1 MKKIGMIFAIGVV
14 LSGCTTVRNQA
25 IDTKASASLKGQ
37 TVTYTVHKKPDFA
50 AMTPAK
56 AAFALLGALAM
67 ISEGNTIIASNDVDD
82 PARLIGLGLTKSLS
96 AANTAQM
103 ITPPASVDGTEVA
116 QIVAAVKN
124 ARFIVDVQTIN
135 WSLAYFPT
143 NWTHYRLIYSAKARL
158 IDAQSKETIAEGF
171 CSRVPDETST
181 APTYD
186 ELVLNAA
193 AGLKRELVVAA
204 NECLTK
210 FRTEMLKLPATPGNA
225 QQVVY
230 APAAPV
236 VPASNAQVS
245 THAVSAAPPV
255 QSAQTKPA
263 ALTVNPVAATVQA
276 VPAPAPAM
284 NAATMPAAPAA
295 LREVEQDS
303 GNTTIQTV
311 EFQVGVSSVTVEKMA
326 KEAGCQGGKGASL
339 LTTQGPVEVYRM
351 RCDSG
356 KTYMAKCELRQ
367 CSAMR

>member
-50 AMTPAK
+50 AMTAGK
-56 AAFALLGALAM
+56 AAFALLGAFAM
-67 ISEGNTIIASNDVDD
+67 ISEGNNIIASNDVDD
-82 PARLIGLGLTKSLS
+82 PARSIGLGLTRSLA
-96 AANTAQM
+96 AANAGQM
-103 ITPPASVDGTEVA
+103 IAQPSHVDGTEVA
-116 QIVAAVKN
+116 QIVSSVKN

-143 NWTHYRLIYSAKARL
+143 NWTHYRVMYSAKARL
-158 IDAQSKETIAEGF
+158 IDAQSKEIIAEGF
-171 CSRVPDETST
+171 CARVPDETST

-186 ELVLNAA
+186 ELVLNGA
-193 AGLKRELVVAA
+193 AGLKRELTIAA
-204 NECLTK
+204 NECLAK
-210 FRTEMLKLPATPGNA
+210 FNNEMLRLPTTPGRA

-236 VPASNAQVS
+236 APASTAQLS
-245 THAVSAAPPV
+245 THSVGAAP
-255 QSAQTKPA
+255 SAQAVETKP
-263 ALTVNPVAATVQA
+263 VA
-276 VPAPAPAM
+276 VPAPVTAQAASAPAPVIKAS
-284 NAATMPAAPAA
+284 AAVATPM
-295 LREVEQDS
+295 LVQD
-303 GNTTIQTV
+303 GTGTIQTV

-326 KEAGCQGGKGASL
+326 KEAGCVGGKGASL

-356 KTYMAKCELRQ
+356 KTFMAKCELRQ
-367 CSAMR
+367 CNVMR